1 MITRSPRWT
10 VAPQVSILLMS
21 ALFLLL
27 PLRVFA
33 QVPQDVLPTAPKS
46 ALEAAVHGLL
56 KPVQQRIT
64 VRNDAGSYDLWLVS
78 GLDFDR
84 VTEYFRAAIS
94 AKKQLGPGLRVQ
106 PWTYLEPD
114 RSYLMDLTGASRPYR
129 LRLTRHLAGTM
140 LEMLDA
146 GEASDAPR
154 WSPAYRAKPILLLH
168 GAVR

>member
-1 MITRSPRWT
+1 MITRP
-10 VAPQVSILLMS
+10 PQRRLPQHRHF
-21 ALFLLL
+21 FLLAAL
-27 PLRVFA
+27 QLALATTAYAQMPL
-33 QVPQDVLPTAPKS
+33 DVLPTAPKS
-46 ALEAAVHGLL
+46 ALEAAVHPLL
-56 KPVQQRIT
+56 KPVLQRLT

-94 AKKQLGPGLRVQ
+94 AKKQLGPNLRVQ

-129 LRLTRHLAGTM
+129 LRLTRHLSGTM

-146 GEASDAPR
+146 GEASDAPK
-154 WSPAYRAKPILLLH
+154 WAPAYRAKPILLLH

>member
-1 MITRSPRWT
+1 MITRPLRRAAT
-10 VAPQVSILLMS
+10 PQVSILLLS
-21 ALFLLL
+21 TLLLLL
-27 PLRVFA
+27 PLGVFA
-33 QVPQDVLPTAPKS
+33 RVPRDVLPTAAKS
-46 ALEAAVHGLL
+46 AVEAAVQGML
-56 KPVQQRIT
+56 KPVRQRLT
-64 VRNDAGSYDLWLVS
+64 VRNDAGSYDLWLIS

-94 AKKQLGPGLRVQ
+94 AKKQLGPGLQVQ

-154 WSPAYRAKPILLLH
+154 WSPAYRAKPILLPH